1 MNNITNGQPAIMLD
15 FNSTI
20 FTKLKDLSFERNS
33 LCGPFPKSWKE
44 NGVNVNLKDHSKTLW
59 CSPSLNNFACDLFSL
74 TNSYFIVNDQNQTVQ
89 LLFNTSCDVD
99 YSKIQCGNSENVNS
113 FINVGSSNKLITCES
128 NSIRNVK
135 SDIFLVWPDSNTAIS
150 QNTTVYRIYS
160 QYISYLEGT
169 SSALLGQNVSVKIKM
184 EKSISK
190 DIHNHLFC
198 SFASG
203 NETSLVTTLNNRDD
217 EVSCIVRAIREI
229 SISSISRVNLRYS
242 FSNQTF
248 DISKSWIF
256 VVIFGKEIY
265 FKFLKNPNQLIQHP
279 IWDMLERKKK
289 FQSIMILIQFLDLID
304 MKLSFH

>member
-1 MNNITNGQPAIMLD
+1 LTFPKIADFLSSKIETIKMNNITNGQPAILFD

-20 FTKLKDLSFERNS
+20 FSKLKDLSFERNS

-59 CSPSLNNFACDLFSL
+59 CSPTLNSFACDLFPL

-113 FINVGSSNKLITCES
+113 FINVGSSNKSITCES
-128 NSIRNVK
+128 NSIRNAK
-135 SDIFLVWPDSNTAIS
+135 SDIFLVWPDSKTTIS
-150 QNTTVYRIYS
+150 QNSIVYRIYS

-190 DIHNHLFC
+190 DIHKHLFC
-198 SFASG
+198 SFSGG

-217 EVSCIVRAIREI
+217 EVSCIVKAFRDNSFYPVA
-229 SISSISRVNLRYS
+229 RVILMYS
-242 FSNQTF
+242 FSNQIFYFT
-248 DISKSWIF
+248 KSWIF
-256 VVIFGKEIY
+256 VEIFGKKIY
-265 FKFLKNPNQLIQHP
+265 FKFLRIKIN
-279 IWDMLERKKK
+279 
-289 FQSIMILIQFLDLID
+289 
-304 MKLSFH
+304 